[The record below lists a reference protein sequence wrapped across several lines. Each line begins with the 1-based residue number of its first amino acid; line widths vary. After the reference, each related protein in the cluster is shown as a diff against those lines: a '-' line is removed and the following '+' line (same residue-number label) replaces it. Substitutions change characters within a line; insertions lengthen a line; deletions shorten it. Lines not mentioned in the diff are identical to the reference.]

1 MEHVREAP
9 FTPYSYAKTAGS
21 HFLQMLHQ
29 AENYPAVI
37 CRLFLVYGPGQHN
50 NRVIPQ
56 IIKGCERGELFETTL
71 GEQKRDLC
79 YIDDVVDGLFKCLTT
94 KSIDGR
100 IVNLASG
107 SPVKIR
113 TIIEKIVFIVGKGR
127 PVFGSK
133 PYRDGESM
141 NSYADI
147 EFAKNRI
154 GWVPKINLDEGLK
167 LTIKSMVNFDRS

>member
-1 MEHVREAP
+1 M
-9 FTPYSYAKTAGS
+9 F
-21 HFLQMLHQ
+21 
-29 AENYPAVI
+29 
-37 CRLFLVYGPGQHN
+37 
-50 NRVIPQ
+50 
-56 IIKGCERGELFETTL
+56 
-71 GEQKRDLC
+71 
-79 YIDDVVDGLFKCLTT
+79 YI
-94 KSIDGR
+94 
-100 IVNLASG
+100 
-107 SPVKIR
+107 
-113 TIIEKIVFIVGKGR
+113 KGR